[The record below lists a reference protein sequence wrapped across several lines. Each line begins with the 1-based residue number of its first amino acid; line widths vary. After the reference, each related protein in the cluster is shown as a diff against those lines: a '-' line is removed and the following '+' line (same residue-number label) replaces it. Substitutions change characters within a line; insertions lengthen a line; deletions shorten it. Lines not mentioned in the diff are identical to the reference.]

1 MELRFLSNINA
12 TERPQDIDSIFMKSV
27 LIFTLYPPYANF
39 ALNCLT
45 GYFKR
50 FERKIKVDD

>member
-1 MELRFLSNINA
+1 MELRLLSNINA
-12 TERPQDIDSIFMKSV
+12 TERPQDIDSIFMKSA
-27 LIFTLYPPYANF
+27 FTPNYANF

-50 FERKIKVDD
+50 FERKIKVDE